1 MKDKL
6 EEGCEASPYTPKML
20 DVDEGA
26 TQKKYNRE
34 IAQGTQREKTAD
46 EKPSWGAVRERRSRQ
61 G

>member
-1 MKDKL
+1 
-6 EEGCEASPYTPKML
+6 ML

-34 IAQGTQREKTAD
+34 IAQGTERERTAD